1 MPRTIKEKLAV
12 LSAATAARK
21 QAEAAES
28 AAANAL
34 TTAAEPGEDVL
45 GNGKM
50 VVDLGA
56 LVGFSCFGGNIVKC
70 DIVEVI
76 KPDMPEPRPTP
87 PAGPGPSPITS
98 IGLSPLGPGQSPK
111 SLPA

>member
-1 MPRTIKEKLAV
+1 MPRTIKEKLKA

-45 GNGKM
+45 GNGEF
-50 VVDLGA
+50 VIDLVSGA
-56 LVGFSCFGGNIVKC
+56 AFGCFGGNIVKGQ
-70 DIVEVI
+70 IVEVI
-76 KPDMPEPRPTP
+76 QPDAPEPRPTP
-87 PAGPGPSPITS
+87 SVGPGPSPIPS
-98 IGLSPLGPGQSPK
+98 IGLSPLGPGQPPK